1 MRKRVLL
8 PSPLIHPSG
17 EALLEAEDAAHRLRM
32 VTDLL
37 RAELR
42 AMNVLPSLP
51 ATEVAR
57 TRWSP
62 N

>member
-1 MRKRVLL
+1 M
-8 PSPLIHPSG
+8 I
-17 EALLEAEDAAHRLRM
+17 EDALLEAEDATGRLRM
-32 VTDLL
+32 VTDVI

-42 AMNVLPSLP
+42 TMRVFPSVP